1 MVLMASRSGDPF
13 VDDGVLMASRS
24 GDPFVDDGAPL
35 GHDHLPFPVI
45 SKTEQSPSLKSGLA

>member
-1 MVLMASRSGDPF
+1 M
-13 VDDGVLMASRS
+13 VLMASRS